1 MGVRWCLIERVIM
14 MLRMKGLVVGT
25 KGGGETVVI
34 GTGYQESLQGA
45 KGQVARG
52 LPEAKGAQG
61 AQEALVLTRVAL
73 VEHQERSN
81 NISSS
86 RGRVEVDLH
95 PMFLHLMMF

>member
-1 MGVRWCLIERVIM
+1 M

-81 NISSS
+81 NINSLKNVLCSGAHVLKS
-86 RGRVEVDLH
+86 LRSLA
-95 PMFLHLMMF
+95 HLS